1 MPAEM
6 EPARFM
12 VARDRS
18 SRSPG
23 EEVVRLEHGREQLLQ
38 SLGGRIADFA
48 VDCEPVGV
56 RQAHERHDHVV
67 RVNDALS
74 VLRCQ
79 FDADF
84 GTQAGY

>member
-38 SLGGRIADFA
+38 SLGGRIADFFKT
-48 VDCEPVGV
+48 VDTKGSF
-56 RQAHERHDHVV
+56 VV
-67 RVNDALS
+67 TL
-74 VLRCQ
+74 VLKMLIYVQ
-79 FDADF
+79 
-84 GTQAGY
+84 